1 MLRIAKFT
9 LIAALALVVVAC
21 SRTEPTPPPPT
32 PTPAPTE
39 AAATSEVTATTGS
52 EVTATAGSEVTATT
66 ESAVT
71 STAESAVTAT
81 AGSEVTATTGSEVT
95 TTTGAAV
102 TDTATSAVTGATE
115 SAITATQVI
124 TFVPTTIP
132 TATESGSCFTNAIG
146 LGRADAWRCTT
157 EDNQIHDPCFQ
168 VDDTPTIV
176 CDADPVTGAEGFVLE
191 LTEPLPAVDTG
202 STSEAWMIQ
211 LEAGTVCG
219 LMTGTIPGG
228 ADWLAPYGCQ
238 DQSYLLDQFDTANP
252 VWLAQQVTVEV
263 GDSGPVTQTQVTAPV
278 ATVWK

>member
-1 MLRIAKFT
+1 MVRIAKFT
-9 LIAALALVVVAC
+9 LLAAGALVVVAC

-32 PTPAPTE
+32 ATPAAAE
-39 AAATSEVTATTGS
+39 AGAGS
-52 EVTATAGSEVTATT
+52 EVTATASSEVTSSTESAITASAESAVTTIT

-71 STAESAVTAT
+71 D
-81 AGSEVTATTGSEVT
+81 TTGSAVT
-95 TTTGAAV
+95 TTTES
-102 TDTATSAVTGATE
+102 TVTGTAE
-115 SAITATQVI
+115 SGITATQVI

-168 VDDTPTIV
+168 VDDTPTLV

-191 LTEPLPAVDTG
+191 LTAPLPAVDTG
-202 STSEAWMIQ
+202 SMSEPWMIQ
-211 LEAGTVCG
+211 LEGGTVCG

-263 GDSGPVTQTQVTAPV
+263 GDSGPMTTTQVTAPI
-278 ATVWK
+278 ATVGR